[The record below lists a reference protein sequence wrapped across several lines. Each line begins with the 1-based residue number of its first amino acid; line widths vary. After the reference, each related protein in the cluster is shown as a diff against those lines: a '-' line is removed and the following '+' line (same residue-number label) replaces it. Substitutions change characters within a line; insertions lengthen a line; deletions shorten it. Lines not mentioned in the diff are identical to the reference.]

1 MTISADTRPKTTG
14 RFQVLRLVARN
25 KLALAAVIFLT
36 LVVLCAIFGPW
47 LMGDLIDKPNFRA
60 RNMAP
65 FSFAQGWA
73 YVLGADTLGRSLLAR
88 LIVGAQNT
96 LGIAL
101 FAVFF
106 VRLINRQ
113 GDREGGDDAALADTV
128 GPDAL
133 P

>member
-1 MTISADTRPKTTG
+1 MPAMTIPADTKQKPTA
-14 RFQVLRLVARN
+14 RFQVLRLIARN

-47 LMGDLIDKPNFRA
+47 LMGNLVDKPNFRA

-65 FSFAQGWA
+65 FSLSLGWA

-106 VRLINRQ
+106 SMLI
-113 GDREGGDDAALADTV
+113 GGFLGLIA
-128 GPDAL
+128 
-133 P
+133 